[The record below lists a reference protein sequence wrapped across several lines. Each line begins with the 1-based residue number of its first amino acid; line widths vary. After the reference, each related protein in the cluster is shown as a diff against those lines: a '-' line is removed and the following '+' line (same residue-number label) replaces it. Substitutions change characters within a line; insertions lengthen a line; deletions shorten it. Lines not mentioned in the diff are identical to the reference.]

1 MINLDQELV
10 SKIKNL
16 KMEFKDEPQPEL
28 LIKIPNADKDVEYS
42 VEVSTSEFTSL
53 CPLNTSQPDYATI
66 SVRYIPEEW
75 CVELKSLKFYL
86 VSFRN
91 VPVFH
96 EQVPAVILKAL
107 VGLLKPKELVVEGQ
121 FTVRGG
127 IYTKVTAIF
136 PVDELPAFVKS

>member
-10 SKIKNL
+10 SEVKNL
-16 KMEFKDEPQPEL
+16 KLEFSDEPQPEL
-28 LIKIPNADKDVEYS
+28 LIKIPNSNKDVVYS

-53 CPLNTSQPDYATI
+53 CPLNISQPDYATI
-66 SVRYIPEEW
+66 TIKYLPKEW

-96 EQVPAVILKAL
+96 EQVPAMILKAL
-107 VGLLKPKELVVEGQ
+107 LELLKPNELIVEGQ

-127 IYTKVTAIF
+127 VYTKVTAIF
-136 PVDELPAFVKS
+136 PSEAEGV